1 MIFSLLNCNM
11 YKKVL
16 AITNLV
22 IIVVFII
29 IIAILGLDIKE
40 PYPRIVIAMWAEP
53 YVRFLALC
61 AIYMLAIYD
70 FTIALL
76 AVIAVLLL
84 HLDYLNLVVA

>member
-1 MIFSLLNCNM
+1 M

-16 AITNLV
+16 AISNLV
-22 IIVVFII
+22 IIVVITII
-29 IIAILGLDIKE
+29 ISILGLDIKE
-40 PYPRIVIAMWAEP
+40 PYPRVVITMWAEP

-61 AIYMLAIYD
+61 AIYLLSIYN

-84 HLDYLNLVVA
+84 HIDYLNLVAPRS